1 MSLIR
6 YEPWALLNRFPGDV
20 NRLLEDRF
28 GPDDSHTSVSDWVPA
43 VDIKEEQDRF
53 VLRVDVPGVEAEDT
67 EVTMENGVLTV
78 RGERQI
84 ENREHKDGYRRVER
98 VGGRFYRRFTLPD
111 TADSDAITARSQNGV
126 LEVVI
131 PKQPQLQPRRISV
144 ELA

>member
-6 YEPWALLNRFPGDV
+6 YEPWALLNRFPVDV

-28 GPDDSHTSVSDWVPA
+28 GPDDSRTSVSDWVPA
-43 VDIKEEQDRF
+43 VDIKEEQGRF

-78 RGERQI
+78 RGERQV
-84 ENREHKDGYRRVER
+84 EDREHKDGYRRVER

>member
-6 YEPWALLNRFPGDV
+6 YEPWAVLNRFQGDLD
-20 NRLLEDRF
+20 RLLEDRF
-28 GPDDSHTSVSDWVPA
+28 GPDESRASTSDWVPA

-53 VLRVDVPGVEAEDT
+53 VLRADVPGVDPKDI

-84 ENREHKDGYRRVER
+84 ENRERNDGYRRVER
-98 VGGRFYRRFTLPD
+98 VSGRFYRRFTLPD
-111 TADSDAITARSQNGV
+111 TADSDTITARSQNGV
-126 LEVVI
+126 LEVAI
-131 PKQPQLQPRRISV
+131 PKQPQVQPRRISV

>member
-6 YEPWALLNRFPGDV
+6 YEPWALMNRFQGDLS
-20 NRLLEDRF
+20 RLLEDRY
-28 GPDDSHTSVSDWVPA
+28 GPDESRTSVSDWTPA

-53 VLRVDVPGVEAEDT
+53 VLRADVPGVEPEGI

-78 RGERQI
+78 RGERQF
-84 ENREHKDGYRRVER
+84 ENREQKDGYRRVER
-98 VGGRFYRRFTLPD
+98 ASGRFYRRFTLPD